1 MSYFFASGKKT
12 VRTTRKKVEKDT
24 IRGSIVKFF
33 FKRFQKKHI
42 GHIFEKGTRNGQ
54 VGRSRPKTCQKW
66 TRDLFAAKIYFENG
80 QVGRCASKNMSK
92 WTRGRFA
99 AKI

>member
-1 MSYFFASGKKT
+1 MNQI
-12 VRTTRKKVEKDT
+12 KV
-24 IRGSIVKFF
+24 FF